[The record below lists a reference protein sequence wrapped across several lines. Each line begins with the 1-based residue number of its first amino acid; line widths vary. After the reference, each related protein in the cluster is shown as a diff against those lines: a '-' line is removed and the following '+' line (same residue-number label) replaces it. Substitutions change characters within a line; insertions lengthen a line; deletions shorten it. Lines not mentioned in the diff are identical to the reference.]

1 MQTGEHEQ
9 TPLKPDTGAQ
19 EQGIRPLRFEEP
31 VNRMAPQLR
40 QTVFLG

>member
-19 EQGIRPLRFEEP
+19 EQGIRPLRFE
-31 VNRMAPQLR
+31 NRS
-40 QTVFLG
+40 TVWLPN